1 MEAKLFM
8 ISRAMLVRENYPLLF
23 RAISAA
29 WLVWR
34 ALPERRVNPSLGPA
48 IRAVDEIYL
57 APQPG
62 WKITEPEKIAKIA
75 DLLTRLP
82 LKWGRCVQ
90 HSLITYRLLNG
101 YGIPASI
108 CYGIPGDGATGEAE
122 GHAWVRT
129 VRESD
134 RRLVGPDNP
143 GAGFR
148 VVFVS
153 PRPLRPVSQS
163 ASRPVGKIKK

>member
-1 MEAKLFM
+1 MEAKLFR

-34 ALPERRVNPSLGPA
+34 VLPERRVNPSLGPA

-108 CYGIPGDGATGEAE
+108 CYGIPDDGATGEAE
-122 GHAWVRT
+122 GHAWVST
-129 VRESD
+129 LRESD
-134 RRLVGPDNP
+134 RRLGGSGNAGNP

-153 PRPLRPVSQS
+153 PRPPPPRK
-163 ASRPVGKIKK
+163 SRVE

>member
-1 MEAKLFM
+1 MEAKLFR

-34 ALPERRVNPSLGPA
+34 VLPERRVNPSLGPA

-108 CYGIPGDGATGEAE
+108 CYGIPDDGATGEAE
-122 GHAWVRT
+122 GHAWVST
-129 VRESD
+129 LRESD
-134 RRLVGPDNP
+134 RRLGGSGNAGNP

-153 PRPLRPVSQS
+153 PRPPPPPPRVE
-163 ASRPVGKIKK
+163 

>member
-1 MEAKLFM
+1 MEAKLFR

-34 ALPERRVNPSLGPA
+34 VLPERRVNPSLGPA

-108 CYGIPGDGATGEAE
+108 CYGIPDDGATGEAE
-122 GHAWVRT
+122 GHAWVST
-129 VRESD
+129 LRESD
-134 RRLVGPDNP
+134 RRLGGSGNAGNP

-153 PRPLRPVSQS
+153 PRPPPPPRVE
-163 ASRPVGKIKK
+163 

>member
-1 MEAKLFM
+1 MEAKLFKL
-8 ISRAMLVRENYPLLF
+8 SRAMLVRENYPLLF

-34 ALPERRVNPSLGPA
+34 VLPERRVNPSLGPA

-82 LKWGRCVQ
+82 LPWGRCVQ

-101 YGIPASI
+101 YGIPASV
-108 CYGIPGDGATGEAE
+108 CYGIPADEATGETE

-134 RRLVGPDNP
+134 RRLGGSDNAGNPGNPGNP

-153 PRPLRPVSQS
+153 PRPTQPD
-163 ASRPVGKIKK
+163 